1 VTSRRNILIFWV
13 VLYVAATAGIG
24 YWLTDV
30 RAEWVRVAARP
41 EARADWETW
50 KEDVRTGEAPRFGPV
65 KRRVPTASEPPAT
78 ILLRDHFPSILL
90 TVFLVW
96 SALFGFLAMV
106 VTGVLRGTPAP
117 RADNDPPAPPAA

>member
-90 TVFLVW
+90 TV
-96 SALFGFLAMV
+96 V